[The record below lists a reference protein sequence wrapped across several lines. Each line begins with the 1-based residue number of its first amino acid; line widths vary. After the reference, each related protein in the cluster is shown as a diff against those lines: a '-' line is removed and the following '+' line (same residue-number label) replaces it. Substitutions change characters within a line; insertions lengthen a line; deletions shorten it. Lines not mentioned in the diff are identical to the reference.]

1 MYFFNRAYSY
11 RKSHFTLDHVFLW
24 ACTSVKH
31 HQIIRY
37 CLLTVFTD
45 VITLCVKVFIVYYQC
60 HIKFLHR
67 VKDTQSDSLHIVD
80 ILCMKRIQCIAEVNL
95 LHMFAWTIMLF
106 HYQISVD
113 ETQSLAL
120 SDVVCFMRITL
131 RTTPNLELKTCDVEC
146 VPTTCGL

>member
-1 MYFFNRAYSY
+1 
-11 RKSHFTLDHVFLW
+11 
-24 ACTSVKH
+24 
-31 HQIIRY
+31 
-37 CLLTVFTD
+37 
-45 VITLCVKVFIVYYQC
+45 
-60 HIKFLHR
+60 
-67 VKDTQSDSLHIVD
+67 
-80 ILCMKRIQCIAEVNL
+80 
-95 LHMFAWTIMLF
+95 MLF